1 MAANVNSTFVSYQ
14 CPPDQSSHTQSL
26 PYFANNNVVL
36 LATSSPW
43 LLALKDASRP
53 WAIQCPRLS
62 GEWLGS
68 PRPPSSDKRRPAACC
83 RVRRRLQ
90 PAPLVKAGCYV
101 PPCHLFSLQDP
112 VSWGPP
118 PPLCGGG
125 NLLHGVSLNGGRQTG
140 VRWVLGRSCF
150 SGPLGNQGLTRCW
163 PTGRALSSGCTDWG
177 LVKVCG
183 AGRVAH
189 IHIGA
194 ALEPLE
200 RQ

>member
-68 PRPPSSDKRRPAACC
+68 PRPPKRQATSCGVLPRPSQTPTGTFGQGGVLCTA
-83 RVRRRLQ
+83 LS
-90 PAPLVKAGCYV
+90 P
-101 PPCHLFSLQDP
+101 LFS
-112 VSWGPP
+112 SGP
-118 PPLCGGG
+118 C
-125 NLLHGVSLNGGRQTG
+125 
-140 VRWVLGRSCF
+140 VLGPTPASLRGRKSFARSELKWW
-150 SGPLGNQGLTRCW
+150 SPD
-163 PTGRALSSGCTDWG
+163 GRALGFGAVLLFRSRHISLSGTYCQYWLPLEGRPGAVKGDVTAWPTSTRERRSSP
-177 LVKVCG
+177 
-183 AGRVAH
+183 
-189 IHIGA
+189 
-194 ALEPLE
+194 PLE